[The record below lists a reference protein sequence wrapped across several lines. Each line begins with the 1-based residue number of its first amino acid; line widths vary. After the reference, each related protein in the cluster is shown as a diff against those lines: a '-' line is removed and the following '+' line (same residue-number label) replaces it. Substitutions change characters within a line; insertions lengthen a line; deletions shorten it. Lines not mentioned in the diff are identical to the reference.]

1 MFNALRA
8 SAVNSETA
16 VADTTDVRVREAV
29 AGRDNDGGDVER
41 TDAAEA
47 GRADDGRTAAF
58 ALMLY

>member
-1 MFNALRA
+1 
-8 SAVNSETA
+8 
-16 VADTTDVRVREAV
+16 VRVREAV